1 MEAEAEAVFGA
12 GAEAGAEAEAEAG
25 VAEPATRDADGQS
38 SDGEDSEIEILANLE
53 QRSRGLDDMRAKVP
67 SPPSLQIDRSAQPT
81 LPFPL
86 ACTSA
91 VSSGVVA
98 SRRSHSASVPL
109 ASRARC
115 RVVPVHQHPLSSRTA
130 L

>member
-81 LPFPL
+81 LPFSL

-98 SRRSHSASVPL
+98 RGVAT
-109 ASRARC
+109 ARPC
-115 RVVPVHQHPLSSRTA
+115 P
-130 L
+130 

>member
-1 MEAEAEAVFGA
+1 MEAEVEAVFGA
-12 GAEAGAEAEAEAG
+12 GAEAGPGAEAEAG

-67 SPPSLQIDRSAQPT
+67 SLPADRSAQPT
-81 LPFPL
+81 LPFSL

-98 SRRSHSASVPL
+98 RGVAT
-109 ASRARC
+109 ARPC
-115 RVVPVHQHPLSSRTA
+115 P
-130 L
+130 